1 MKRILRFLPMM
12 AIMFGCVFSFTAC
25 ESDDDNDEGGNTG
38 GDIVINGNNNG
49 GSDTLNITNT
59 KLLKSV
65 GDLIFKYN
73 ENNSLVSIEKAT
85 YGSEDSKMEV
95 TYNPLTFRYT
105 YKYNSESWNENNVLI
120 VSNIKFNANGH
131 VTSCTFASDYQYHE
145 YEGKGGNKDNGNI
158 AFKYNGT
165 NLTGIDL
172 IGNGSEYEEDE
183 DGEKY
188 SLNYNFS
195 RNCILTWSNGNLQ
208 SISITSN
215 TTAGNYGYY
224 KLNSTLTYKY
234 GNKQNET
241 AQYTHAFADYLSYI
255 FLEDEFTGLCYMN
268 LFGEP
273 SIDFPT
279 SVEVTQTD
287 EESYMDYEY
296 NSTLEATET
305 YSNYYTDRDGY
316 LLSYQTEGE
325 YKYSDNEYASGYSKT
340 TYYNY
345 TDNSDVTPDYA
356 PAKKQS
362 NKSLKER
369 KAKGFFN
376 RRK

>member
-1 MKRILRFLPMM
+1 
-12 AIMFGCVFSFTAC
+12 
-25 ESDDDNDEGGNTG
+25 
-38 GDIVINGNNNG
+38 
-49 GSDTLNITNT
+49 
-59 KLLKSV
+59 
-65 GDLIFKYN
+65 
-73 ENNSLVSIEKAT
+73 
-85 YGSEDSKMEV
+85 
-95 TYNPLTFRYT
+95 
-105 YKYNSESWNENNVLI
+105 
-120 VSNIKFNANGH
+120 
-131 VTSCTFASDYQYHE
+131 
-145 YEGKGGNKDNGNI
+145 
-158 AFKYNGT
+158 
-165 NLTGIDL
+165 
-172 IGNGSEYEEDE
+172 
-183 DGEKY
+183 
-188 SLNYNFS
+188 
-195 RNCILTWSNGNLQ
+195 
-208 SISITSN
+208 
-215 TTAGNYGYY
+215 
-224 KLNSTLTYKY
+224 
-234 GNKQNET
+234 
-241 AQYTHAFADYLSYI
+241 
-255 FLEDEFTGLCYMN
+255 MN

-279 SVEVTQTD
+279 SVEVTQTN